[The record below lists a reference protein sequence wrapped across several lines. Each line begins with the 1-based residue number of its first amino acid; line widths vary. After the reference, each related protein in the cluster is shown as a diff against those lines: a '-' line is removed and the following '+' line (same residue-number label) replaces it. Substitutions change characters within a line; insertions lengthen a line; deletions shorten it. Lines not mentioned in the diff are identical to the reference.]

1 MNKKVIVLEDEE
13 NIRKFVVINLGR
25 AGYETVEFER
35 GEPVIEYVKNN
46 DDAAIA
52 ILDVMLPGIGGFDVC
67 RRIRGLGSKM
77 GIIMLTAMGQEAD
90 RVNGF
95 MTGADDYVVKPFSVA
110 ELVARVDALY
120 RRINGDSCQNTV
132 ESIKSGEF
140 ELNLRSR
147 ELYKNGRKI
156 EITQVEFLI
165 IRTFF
170 KNVGKA
176 MSREEITKMVWGE
189 NYQGDPKIVDVNM
202 RRLRIKIED
211 DPAQPKHINTIWGF
225 GYRWEA

>member
-95 MTGADDYVVKPFSVA
+95 MTGVDDYVVKPFSVA

-120 RRINGDSCQNTV
+120 RRINGDSFQNTV

>member
-1 MNKKVIVLEDEE
+1 MNKKVLVLEDEE
-13 NIRKFVVINLGR
+13 NIRKFVVIKLNR
-25 AGYETVEFER
+25 AGYETVEFEM
-35 GEPVIEYVKNN
+35 GEPVVEYIKNN

-52 ILDVMLPGIGGFDVC
+52 ILDVMLPDIGGFEVC
-67 RRIRGLGSKM
+67 RRIRGLGSRM

-120 RRINGDSCQNTV
+120 RRIDGEGFQSDVLTSGDFQ
-132 ESIKSGEF
+132 
-140 ELNLRSR
+140 LNLRSR
-147 ELYKNGRKI
+147 ELSKKGKKI
-156 EITQVEFLI
+156 EVTQVEFMI
-165 IRTFF
+165 IKTFF

-176 MSREEITKMVWGE
+176 LSREDIMKLVWGE

-211 DPAQPKHINTIWGF
+211 DAAQPKHIITIWGY
-225 GYRWEA
+225 GYKWEG

>member
-1 MNKKVIVLEDEE
+1 MNKKVLVLEDQE
-13 NIRKFVVINLGR
+13 NIRKFVVINLNR
-25 AGYETVEFER
+25 AGYETVEFEM
-35 GEPVIEYVKNN
+35 GEPVVEYIKNN

-52 ILDVMLPGIGGFDVC
+52 ILDVMLPDIGGFEVC
-67 RRIRGLGSKM
+67 RRIRGLGSRM

-120 RRINGDSCQNTV
+120 RRIDGEGFQSDVLTSGDFQ
-132 ESIKSGEF
+132 
-140 ELNLRSR
+140 LNLRSR
-147 ELYKNGRKI
+147 ELSKKGKKI
-156 EITQVEFLI
+156 EVTQVEFMI
-165 IRTFF
+165 IKTFL

-176 MSREEITKMVWGE
+176 LSREDIMKLVWGE

-211 DPAQPKHINTIWGF
+211 DAAQPKHIITIWGY
-225 GYRWEA
+225 GYKWEG